1 MRKVI
6 ASLVL
11 AQVIF
16 LGACASN
23 TPLHAYA
30 LPTAIV
36 ELEETPFYAQA
47 AYQCGPAAL
56 ATVLGASGAAVT
68 PEELA
73 AQVYL
78 PGRRG
83 SVQAEMVAATRR
95 HHRVPYVLRPE
106 MKNLLAE
113 IAAGT
118 PVLVLQNLGLKVLPQ
133 WHYAVVIGYDT
144 QADTLLL
151 RSGTKKRL
159 QMTRHRFEASWARAQ
174 HWALVAAMPE
184 QPPVT
189 ANSNDWLQAV
199 RAFEELG
206 QPAQA
211 AVAYAAATRRW
222 PEQPLTWQ
230 ALANARYALHDLPGA
245 ETALRHAL
253 QLSPSSAA
261 AWNNLAQVLLE
272 RGCSAAATAAIDR
285 AEAAA
290 DAAAFAG
297 VLAHTR
303 TAIASFAGRAATD
316 CPL

>member
-1 MRKVI
+1 MLGQ
-6 ASLVL
+6 ALL
-11 AQVIF
+11 
-16 LGACASN
+16 LGACTS
-23 TPLHAYA
+23 TQPLHTYA
-30 LPTAIV
+30 LPTAII
-36 ELEETPFYAQA
+36 ELGETPFYAQA

-56 ATVLGASGAAVT
+56 ATVLGASGAAVS

-95 HHRVPYVLRPE
+95 HHRVPYLLQPE

-144 QADTLLL
+144 QTDTLLL

-159 QMTRHRFEASWARAQ
+159 RMTRHRFETSWARAQ

-245 ETALRHAL
+245 ETALRNAL
-253 QLSPSSAA
+253 QLSPSAA

-272 RGCSAAATAAIDR
+272 RGCPAAATAAIDR
-285 AEAAA
+285 AEVAA

-297 VLAHTR
+297 VLTHTHA
-303 TAIASFAGRAATD
+303 AIASFAGRAATD